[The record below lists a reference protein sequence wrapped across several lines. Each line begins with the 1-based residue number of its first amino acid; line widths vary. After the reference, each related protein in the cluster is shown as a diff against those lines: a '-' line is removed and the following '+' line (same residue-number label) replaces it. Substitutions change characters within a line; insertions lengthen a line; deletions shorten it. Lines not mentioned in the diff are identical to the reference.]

1 MGILEILLILL
12 VIAAIYGRGY
22 LALGVIFDFFIG
34 LLVLLLLYRVILW
47 LF

>member
-1 MGILEILLILL
+1 MGFLEILLILL

-22 LALGVIFDFFIG
+22 LALGVIFDFFIA
-34 LLVLLLLYRVILW
+34 LLVIWLLYRIILI